1 MAFTGILIPVAAA
14 VWLLVASLPA
24 EAASAAAPPS
34 GATAAAPQKT
44 ARRGAVGRSV
54 YEVPRDLAKGGSAS
68 DVLATLPFVEV
79 DAEGEVSLR
88 GDPNVTILLD
98 GQTSLLFSPGAR
110 ALALQRLPA
119 STIEAIEIIRGASA
133 QFPSNGADGVINIVT
148 KEGATE
154 RAGARR
160 PN

>member
-1 MAFTGILIPVAAA
+1 MSFTAILTPAAA
-14 VWLLVASLPA
+14 AAWLLAASLPA
-24 EAASAAAPPS
+24 EAALAADPQS
-34 GATAAAPQKT
+34 GATAAAPPP
-44 ARRGAVGRSV
+44 ARRSAVGRSV

-88 GDPNVTILLD
+88 GNPNVTILLD
-98 GQTSLLFSPGAR
+98 GQASLLFSPGAR
-110 ALALQRLPA
+110 ARALQRLPA

-148 KEGATE
+148 K
-154 RAGARR
+154 AGVRD
-160 PN
+160 

>member
-1 MAFTGILIPVAAA
+1 MSFTAILIPAAA
-14 VWLLVASLPA
+14 AAWLLAASLPA
-24 EAASAAAPPS
+24 EAASAADRPS
-34 GATAAAPQKT
+34 GATAATPPP
-44 ARRGAVGRSV
+44 ARRSAVGRSV
-54 YEVPRDLAKGGSAS
+54 YEVPRDLAKGGSAI

-88 GDPNVTILLD
+88 GNTNVTILLD

-148 KEGATE
+148 K
-154 RAGARR
+154 AGVRD
-160 PN
+160 